1 MKVQSL
7 HTEDSGFTLIELL
20 VVLVVMGILSGI
32 TYVALGSSRVTS
44 MQNACKT
51 AYQAISL
58 GVSAYQS
65 DNNGT
70 LPPSFSSLQPTYINS
85 GLVTSFSNKFTMQ
98 LGSYLIT
105 NEALA
110 SKIATLTFT
119 SPYTPPITVGE
130 TIQVFGIDSVN
141 IDGTWTV
148 ASFSGTG
155 PSYTLTFSATSALTI
170 PSTAI
175 NSAGGI
181 LNALTSNT
189 GSYDVYL
196 YDATGSRL
204 GNTAPSACT
213 LLK

>member
-1 MKVQSL
+1 MKVQPF
-7 HTEDSGFTLIELL
+7 HTEDNGFTLIELL

-51 AYQAISL
+51 AYQALSL

-70 LPPSFSSLQPTYINS
+70 LPPSFLALQPTYINS
-85 GLVTSFSNKFTMQ
+85 GLVTSFANKFTMQ
-98 LGSYLIT
+98 LGSYSIT

-110 SKIATLTFT
+110 SKVATLSFT
-119 SPYTPPITVGE
+119 SAYTPPITVGE

-148 ASFSGTG
+148 TSFSGTG

-170 PSTAI
+170 PSTAV
-175 NSAGGI
+175 NSTGGI

-213 LLK
+213 LLQ